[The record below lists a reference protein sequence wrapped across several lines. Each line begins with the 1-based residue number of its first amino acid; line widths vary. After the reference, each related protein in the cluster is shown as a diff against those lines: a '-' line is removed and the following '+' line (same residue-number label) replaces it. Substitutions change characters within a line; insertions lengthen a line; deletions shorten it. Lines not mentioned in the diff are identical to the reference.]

1 MKRLYLVRH
10 GIAVDHAD
18 AKGPDGSRPLTGKGR
33 KRFARAAR
41 AFAKDAGTID
51 LILTSPLVRA
61 VQTAEILAA
70 AVDHGEVD
78 VLEELDPNFGVASLL
93 EALAKQAGGPRSIAL
108 VGHEPQLSLAL
119 AALVHLPAA
128 QAAQLDFK
136 KGAIVRLDM
145 TRWPASKTE
154 ASASARW
161 WLKPG
166 GARAKG
172 LPLKKEKRQK
182 GAPARSTTARPARSK
197 AAKPARS
204 RTSIPARP
212 MKAGPARTNAQAAA
226 PQAP

>member
-33 KRFARAAR
+33 KRFERAAR
-41 AFAKDAGTID
+41 AFAKHAGTID

-70 AVDHGEVD
+70 ADDQGEVA
-78 VLEELDPNFGVASLL
+78 VLEELDPSFGVASLL
-93 EALAKQAGGPRSIAL
+93 EALAKRAGGARSVAL

-119 AALVHLPAA
+119 AALAHLPAS

-136 KGAIVRLDM
+136 KGAIVRVDM

-154 ASASARW
+154 ASAKARW
-161 WLKPG
+161 WVKPG

-172 LPLKKEKRQK
+172 LPLKKQKKEKK
-182 GAPARSTTARPARSK
+182 AKAAPAPSTKARA
-197 AAKPARS
+197 
-204 RTSIPARP
+204 
-212 MKAGPARTNAQAAA
+212 ARTNAQATAA
-226 PQAP
+226 QAP